1 MPRGKKTPPEVIYQ
15 IMASWAV
22 TDSYKETAGALGL
35 PVSTVKTIVDK
46 NKDEPEF
53 EKLRTE
59 KREEFS
65 KTSSRIIVKALNR
78 LERDIDDEDKDIPVN
93 QLTTV
98 IGTLFDKRALA
109 EGTSTDNV
117 TVSIKL
123 PEGIEEYAG

>member
-15 IMASWAV
+15 IMVSWAV